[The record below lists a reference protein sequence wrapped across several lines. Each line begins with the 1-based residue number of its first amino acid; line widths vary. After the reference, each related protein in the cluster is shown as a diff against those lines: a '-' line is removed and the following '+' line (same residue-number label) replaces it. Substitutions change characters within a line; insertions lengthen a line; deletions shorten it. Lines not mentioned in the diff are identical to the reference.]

1 MFAFIYTL
9 LTLLIFAVISSSLYF
24 KFKKFKK
31 FKKVKK
37 IDKKSTIRKWWH
49 NILIF
54 IIGTISFFVGMMLV
68 RFIFSLFY

>member
-1 MFAFIYTL
+1 MEWLKKMYAKKLELLGSRRFWQ
-9 LTLLIFAVISSSLYF
+9 LTLTAALEI
-24 KFKKFKK
+24 
-31 FKKVKK
+31 VKK
-37 IDKKSTIRKWWH
+37 IDKKSTTRKWWH

>member
-24 KFKKFKK
+24 KLKK

-37 IDKKSTIRKWWH
+37 IDRKLTTRKWWH